1 MNKQLIITYFEEFK
15 HWLNGGKVISLFRF
29 KGNEIYQWSLPSNGK
44 DDCCGPF
51 LTVNDMTE
59 YKAIIICDD
68 YVEFRKALAEGKTV
82 QRLYGNS
89 TTKLTE
95 WIDSNVTDM
104 LNYKI
109 EELRIKPDE
118 PKFKVG
124 DLVELLHTNNPRL
137 IGVVKKLDISQ
148 AFIEWGNSRSWKS
161 FDKLIF
167 WQPKEDEWCWYKH
180 LLVKVINVDKR
191 DDGIIRY
198 VVSAPMY
205 AEQYSG
211 AISLEP
217 FTGTL
222 PSFLEH

>member
-1 MNKQLIITYFEEFK
+1 MRKETIIKYEKEFLAWCKGESVLLGAPASMQDRTLIWREVRDFNDWK
-15 HWLNGGKVISLFRF
+15 HLDTVYVLNDSYS
-29 KGNEIYQWSLPSNGK
+29 IY
-44 DDCCGPF
+44 
-51 LTVNDMTE
+51 
-59 YKAIIICDD
+59 
-68 YVEFRKALAEGKTV
+68 RKALAEGKTV
-82 QRLYGNS
+82 QYNPITQYNNRWDDIPSINP
-89 TTKLTE
+89 
-95 WIDSNVTDM
+95 NVYDTIK
-104 LNYKI
+104 NY
-109 EELRIKPDE
+109 RIKPDE